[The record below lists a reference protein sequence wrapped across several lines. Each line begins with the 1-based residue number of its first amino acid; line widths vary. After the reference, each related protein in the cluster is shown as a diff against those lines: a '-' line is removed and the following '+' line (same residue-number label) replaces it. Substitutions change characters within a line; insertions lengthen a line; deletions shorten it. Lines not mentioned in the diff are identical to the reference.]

1 MDLASVLL
9 IDDDLFTRTAL
20 SAALSA
26 RGINVLAVT
35 NTAADALEKL
45 KTLDPEVAIVDL
57 DLGPGPSGID
67 ICHALRAFKPN
78 LGLILLTSYTDPRIH
93 DPSNSQ
99 LPKGCRFISK
109 SELDDFKVLL
119 EEIIIARNKPF
130 AAPKPRKA
138 SDHKLTDVQLEVL
151 IAVAQGL
158 SSTEIAA
165 SRGVS
170 VKAIE
175 GIIAKTHSA
184 LGISK
189 SKSINQRVQLARAY
203 FQLTGKTPPNA

>member
-1 MDLASVLL
+1 MELARVLL
-9 IDDDLFTRTAL
+9 VDDDMFTRTTL

-26 RGINVLAVT
+26 RGINVVAST
-35 NTAADALEKL
+35 DSAASALENL
-45 KTLDPEVAIVDL
+45 ISLNPDVAIVDL

-67 ICHALRAFKPN
+67 ICHALRAQKPK

-93 DPSNSQ
+93 DPANSQ

-109 SELDDFKVLL
+109 SELSDFKVLI

-130 AAPKPRKA
+130 ASAKVRKA
-138 SDHKLTDVQLEVL
+138 DDHKLTDIQLEVL

-158 SSTEIAA
+158 SSVEIAIN
-165 SRGVS
+165 RGVS

-175 GIIAKTHSA
+175 AIIAKTHVA
-184 LGISK
+184 LGINK
-189 SKSINQRVQLARAY
+189 SKSVNLRVQLARAY
-203 FQLTGKTPPNA
+203 FQLTGKMPPNA

>member
-9 IDDDLFTRTAL
+9 VDDDMFTRTTL

-26 RGINVLAVT
+26 RGINVVAST
-35 NTAADALEKL
+35 DSAAGALENL
-45 KTLDPEVAIVDL
+45 LSLDPDVAIVDL
-57 DLGPGPSGID
+57 DLGPGPSAID
-67 ICHALRAFKPN
+67 ICHALRSQKPN

-99 LPKGCRFISK
+99 LPKGCRFVSK
-109 SELDDFKVLL
+109 SELSDFKVLI

-130 AAPKPRKA
+130 APAKLRKVN
-138 SDHKLTDVQLEVL
+138 DHKLTDVQLEVL

-158 SSTEIAA
+158 SSAEIATN
-165 SRGVS
+165 RGVS

-175 GIIAKTHSA
+175 GVIAKTHSA
-184 LGISK
+184 LGINK
-189 SKSINQRVQLARAY
+189 SKSINLRVQLARAY
-203 FQLTGKTPPNA
+203 FELTGKMPPNA

>member
-9 IDDDLFTRTAL
+9 VDDDMFTRTTL

-26 RGINVLAVT
+26 RGINVV
-35 NTAADALEKL
+35 AATDNAESALEYL
-45 KTLDPEVAIVDL
+45 ASLNPDVAIVDL

-67 ICHALRAFKPN
+67 ICHALRNSKPN

-99 LPKGCRFISK
+99 LPKGCRFVSK
-109 SELDDFKVLL
+109 SELSDFKVLI
-119 EEIIIARNKPF
+119 EEILIARNKPF
-130 AAPKPRKA
+130 TQVKLQKTA
-138 SDHKLTDVQLEVL
+138 DHKLTDVQLEVL

-158 SSTEIAA
+158 SSAEIATN
-165 SRGVS
+165 RGVS

-175 GIIAKTHSA
+175 GIIAKTHIA
-184 LGISK
+184 LGINK
-189 SKSINQRVQLARAY
+189 SKSINLRVQLARAY
-203 FQLTGKTPPNA
+203 FQLTGKMPPNA

>member
-1 MDLASVLL
+1 MVLASVLL

-20 SAALSA
+20 STALSS
-26 RGINVLAVT
+26 RGINVVAST
-35 NTAADALEKL
+35 DTAAVALEHL
-45 KTLDPEVAIVDL
+45 KNLNPDVAIVDL

-67 ICHALRAFKPN
+67 ICHALRSQKPN

-109 SELDDFKVLL
+109 SELSDFKILI
-119 EEIIIARNKPF
+119 EEIIIARNKPLS
-130 AAPKPRKA
+130 PTKLRTVN
-138 SDHKLTDVQLEVL
+138 DHKLTDIQLEVL
-151 IAVAQGL
+151 ISVAQGL
-158 SSTEIAA
+158 SSSEIAA
-165 SRGVS
+165 NRGVS

-175 GIIAKTHSA
+175 AIISKTHAA

-189 SKSINQRVQLARAY
+189 SKSTNLRVQLARTY
-203 FQLTGKTPPNA
+203 FQLTGKMPPNE

>member
-1 MDLASVLL
+1 MELARVLL
-9 IDDDLFTRTAL
+9 VDDDMFTRTTL

-26 RGINVLAVT
+26 RGINVVAST
-35 NTAADALEKL
+35 DSAAGALQNL
-45 KTLDPEVAIVDL
+45 ISLNPDVAIVDL

-67 ICHALRAFKPN
+67 ICHALRAQKPN

-93 DPSNSQ
+93 DPANSQ

-109 SELDDFKVLL
+109 SELSDFKVLI

-130 AAPKPRKA
+130 ASAKVRKA
-138 SDHKLTDVQLEVL
+138 DDHKLTDIQLEVL

-158 SSTEIAA
+158 SSVEIAIN
-165 SRGVS
+165 RGVS

-175 GIIAKTHSA
+175 AIIAKTHVA
-184 LGISK
+184 LGINK
-189 SKSINQRVQLARAY
+189 SKSVNLRVQLARAY
-203 FQLTGKTPPNA
+203 FQLTGKMPPNA

>member
-138 SDHKLTDVQLEVL
+138 SNHKLTDVQLEVL

>member
-1 MDLASVLL
+1 MGLASVLL
-9 IDDDLFTRTAL
+9 VDDDMFTRTTL

-26 RGINVLAVT
+26 RGINVVAST
-35 NTAADALEKL
+35 DSAAGALENL
-45 KTLDPEVAIVDL
+45 IFLNPDVAIVDL

-67 ICHALRAFKPN
+67 ICHALRAQKPN

-109 SELDDFKVLL
+109 SELSDFKVLI
-119 EEIIIARNKPF
+119 EEIVIARNKPF
-130 AAPKPRKA
+130 ASAKLRKVN
-138 SDHKLTDVQLEVL
+138 DHKLTDVQLEVL

-158 SSTEIAA
+158 SSAEIATN
-165 SRGVS
+165 RGVS

-175 GIIAKTHSA
+175 GIIAKTHIA
-184 LGISK
+184 LGINK
-189 SKSINQRVQLARAY
+189 SKSINLRVQLARAY
-203 FQLTGKTPPNA
+203 FQLTGKMPPNA

>member
-1 MDLASVLL
+1 MVLASVLL

-20 SAALSA
+20 STALSS
-26 RGINVLAVT
+26 RGINVVAST
-35 NTAADALEKL
+35 DTAAVALEHL
-45 KTLDPEVAIVDL
+45 KNLNPDVAIVDL

-67 ICHALRAFKPN
+67 ICHALRSQKPN

-109 SELDDFKVLL
+109 SELSDFKVLI
-119 EEIIIARNKPF
+119 EELIIARNKPLS
-130 AAPKPRKA
+130 PTKLRTVN
-138 SDHKLTDVQLEVL
+138 DHKLTDIQLEVL
-151 IAVAQGL
+151 ISVAQGL
-158 SSTEIAA
+158 SSSEIAA
-165 SRGVS
+165 NRGVS

-175 GIIAKTHSA
+175 AIISKTHAA

-189 SKSINQRVQLARAY
+189 SKSTNLRVQLARTY
-203 FQLTGKTPPNA
+203 FQLTGKMPPNA

>member
-1 MDLASVLL
+1 MELARVLL
-9 IDDDLFTRTAL
+9 VDDDMFTRTTL

-26 RGINVLAVT
+26 RGINVVAST
-35 NTAADALEKL
+35 DSAASALENL
-45 KTLDPEVAIVDL
+45 ISLNPDVAIVDL

-67 ICHALRAFKPN
+67 ICHALRAQKPN

-93 DPSNSQ
+93 DPANSQ

-109 SELDDFKVLL
+109 SELSDFKVLI

-130 AAPKPRKA
+130 ASAKVRKA
-138 SDHKLTDVQLEVL
+138 DDHKLTDIQLEVL

-158 SSTEIAA
+158 SSVEIAIN
-165 SRGVS
+165 RGVS

-175 GIIAKTHSA
+175 AIIAKTHVA
-184 LGISK
+184 LGINK
-189 SKSINQRVQLARAY
+189 SKSVNLRVQLARAY
-203 FQLTGKTPPNA
+203 FQLTGKMPPNA

>member
-130 AAPKPRKA
+130 AAAKPRKA

-175 GIIAKTHSA
+175 GIIAKTHGA

-189 SKSINQRVQLARAY
+189 SKSLNQRVQLARAY

>member
-1 MDLASVLL
+1 MGLASVLL
-9 IDDDLFTRTAL
+9 VDDDLFTRTTL

-26 RGINVLAVT
+26 RGINVVAST
-35 NTAADALEKL
+35 DNAESALEKL
-45 KTLDPEVAIVDL
+45 ASLNPDVAIVDL

-67 ICHALRAFKPN
+67 ICHALRAHKPN

-109 SELDDFKVLL
+109 SELSDFRVLV

-130 AAPKPRKA
+130 APAKLRKA
-138 SDHKLTDVQLEVL
+138 TDHKLTDIQLEVL

-158 SSTEIAA
+158 SSAEIATN
-165 SRGVS
+165 RGVS

-175 GIIAKTHSA
+175 GIIAKTHVA
-184 LGISK
+184 LGINK
-189 SKSINQRVQLARAY
+189 SKSINLRVQLARAY
-203 FQLTGKTPPNA
+203 FELTGKMPPNA

>member
-1 MDLASVLL
+1 MGLASVLL
-9 IDDDLFTRTAL
+9 VDDDMFTRTTL

-26 RGINVLAVT
+26 RGINVVAST
-35 NTAADALEKL
+35 DSAAGALENL
-45 KTLDPEVAIVDL
+45 IFLNPDVAIVDL

-67 ICHALRAFKPN
+67 ICHALRAQKPN

-109 SELDDFKVLL
+109 SELSDFKVLI
-119 EEIIIARNKPF
+119 EEIVIARNKPF
-130 AAPKPRKA
+130 ASAKLRKVN
-138 SDHKLTDVQLEVL
+138 DHKLTDVQLEVL

-158 SSTEIAA
+158 SSAEIATN
-165 SRGVS
+165 RGVS

-175 GIIAKTHSA
+175 GIIAKTHVA
-184 LGISK
+184 LGINK
-189 SKSINQRVQLARAY
+189 SKSINLRVQLARAY
-203 FQLTGKTPPNA
+203 FQLTGKMPPNA

>member
-1 MDLASVLL
+1 MALASVLL
-9 IDDDLFTRTAL
+9 IDDDMFTRTTL

-26 RGINVLAVT
+26 RGISVLACT
-35 NTAADALEKL
+35 DNAAMALESL
-45 KTLDPEVAIVDL
+45 LALNPDVAIVDL

-67 ICHALRAFKPN
+67 ICHALRVHKPN

-109 SELDDFKVLL
+109 SELSDFKVII
-119 EEIIIARNKPF
+119 EEIIISRNKPF
-130 AAPKPRKA
+130 AAATARKA
-138 SDHKLTDVQLEVL
+138 ADYKLTDIQLEVL

-158 SSTEIAA
+158 SSAQIATN
-165 SRGVS
+165 RGVS

-175 GIIAKTHSA
+175 GIIAKTHTA
-184 LGISK
+184 LGINK
-189 SKSINQRVQLARAY
+189 SKTLNLRVQLARAY
-203 FQLTGKTPPNA
+203 FQLTGKMPPHA

>member
-1 MDLASVLL
+1 MGLASVLL
-9 IDDDLFTRTAL
+9 VDDDMFTRTTL

-26 RGINVLAVT
+26 RGINVVAST
-35 NTAADALEKL
+35 DSAAGALENL
-45 KTLDPEVAIVDL
+45 ISLNPDVAIVDL

-67 ICHALRAFKPN
+67 ICHALRAQKPN

-109 SELDDFKVLL
+109 SELSDFKVLI
-119 EEIIIARNKPF
+119 EEIVIARNKPF
-130 AAPKPRKA
+130 ASAKLRKVN
-138 SDHKLTDVQLEVL
+138 DHKLTDVQLEVL

-158 SSTEIAA
+158 SSAEIATN
-165 SRGVS
+165 RGVS

-175 GIIAKTHSA
+175 GIIAKTHVA
-184 LGISK
+184 LGINK
-189 SKSINQRVQLARAY
+189 SKSINLRVQLARAY
-203 FQLTGKTPPNA
+203 FQLTGKMPPNA

>member
-1 MDLASVLL
+1 MVLASVLL
-9 IDDDLFTRTAL
+9 VDDDMFTRTTL

-26 RGINVLAVT
+26 RGINVVAST
-35 NTAADALEKL
+35 DSAAGALENL
-45 KTLDPEVAIVDL
+45 ISLNPDVAIVDL

-67 ICHALRAFKPN
+67 ICHALRAQKPN

-109 SELDDFKVLL
+109 SELSDFKVLI
-119 EEIIIARNKPF
+119 EEIVIARNKPF
-130 AAPKPRKA
+130 ASAKLRKVN
-138 SDHKLTDVQLEVL
+138 DHKLTDVQLEVL

-158 SSTEIAA
+158 SSAEIATN
-165 SRGVS
+165 RGVS

-175 GIIAKTHSA
+175 GIIAKTHVA
-184 LGISK
+184 LGINK
-189 SKSINQRVQLARAY
+189 SKSINLRVQLARAY
-203 FQLTGKTPPNA
+203 FQLTGKMPPNA

>member
-9 IDDDLFTRTAL
+9 VDDDLFTRTAL

-26 RGINVLAVT
+26 RGINVLAST
-35 NTAADALEKL
+35 DNAAGALEYL
-45 KTLDPEVAIVDL
+45 NSLNPEVAIVDL
-57 DLGPGPSGID
+57 DLGPGPNGID
-67 ICHALRAFKPN
+67 ICHALRAQKPN
-78 LGLILLTSYTDPRIH
+78 LGLLLLTSYTDPRIH

-109 SELDDFKVLL
+109 SELSDFKVLI

-130 AAPKPRKA
+130 ATAKVRKTTEN
-138 SDHKLTDVQLEVL
+138 KLTDIQLEVL

-158 SSTEIAA
+158 SSAEIATN
-165 SRGVS
+165 RGVS

-175 GIIAKTHSA
+175 GIIAKTHTA
-184 LGISK
+184 LGINK
-189 SKSINQRVQLARAY
+189 SKSINLRVQLARTY
-203 FQLTGKTPPNA
+203 FQLTGKMPPNA

>member
-1 MDLASVLL
+1 MVLASVLL

-20 SAALSA
+20 STALSS
-26 RGINVLAVT
+26 RGINVVAST
-35 NTAADALEKL
+35 DTAAVALEHL
-45 KTLDPEVAIVDL
+45 KNLNPEVAIVDL

-67 ICHALRAFKPN
+67 ICHALRFQKPN

-109 SELDDFKVLL
+109 SELSDFKVLI
-119 EEIIIARNKPF
+119 EEIIIARNKPLS
-130 AAPKPRKA
+130 PTKLRTVN
-138 SDHKLTDVQLEVL
+138 DHKLTDIQLEVL
-151 IAVAQGL
+151 ISVAQGL
-158 SSTEIAA
+158 SSSEIA
-165 SRGVS
+165 SNRGVS

-175 GIIAKTHSA
+175 AIISKTHAA

-189 SKSINQRVQLARAY
+189 SKSTNLRVQLARTY
-203 FQLTGKTPPNA
+203 FQLTGKMPPNE

>member
-1 MDLASVLL
+1 MVLASVLL

-20 SAALSA
+20 STALSS
-26 RGINVLAVT
+26 RGINVVAST
-35 NTAADALEKL
+35 DTAAVALEHL
-45 KTLDPEVAIVDL
+45 KNLNPDVAIVDL

-67 ICHALRAFKPN
+67 ICHALRSQKPN

-109 SELDDFKVLL
+109 SELSDFKVLI
-119 EEIIIARNKPF
+119 EEIIIARNKPLS
-130 AAPKPRKA
+130 PTKLRTVN
-138 SDHKLTDVQLEVL
+138 DHKLTDIQLEVL
-151 IAVAQGL
+151 ISVAQGL
-158 SSTEIAA
+158 SSSEIAA
-165 SRGVS
+165 NRGVS

-175 GIIAKTHSA
+175 AIISKTHAA

-189 SKSINQRVQLARAY
+189 SKSTNLRVQLARTY
-203 FQLTGKTPPNA
+203 FQLTGKMPPNE

>member
-9 IDDDLFTRTAL
+9 VDDDLFTRTAL

-26 RGINVLAVT
+26 RGINVLAAT

-45 KTLDPEVAIVDL
+45 KVLDPEVAIVDL

-67 ICHALRAFKPN
+67 ICHALRAHKPN

-109 SELDDFKVLL
+109 SELEDFKVLL

-130 AAPKPRKA
+130 AAAKPRRA
-138 SDHKLTDVQLEVL
+138 TDNKLTDVQLEVL

-158 SSTEIAA
+158 SSTEIATN
-165 SRGVS
+165 RGVS